1 MNFKIRRIDLLVLSH
16 RAGFVQFVALKLF
29 QKIKTSQIWLPSIK
43 LCRHCFGEGSELIQ
57 ESFAQASV
65 HFSARTLI
73 FVIPKDVKV
82 NTREVLGL
90 FQFLDKIG
98 RERCSFH
105 GAGEGKKILS
115 VAHLVRL

>member
-1 MNFKIRRIDLLVLSH
+1 MWILKSDELFHSFFQLGSGNCGTVTISTNEDFANMLIIDQVFRLAMVKAASSSRKASPKHRCICQLL
-16 RAGFVQFVALKLF
+16 R
-29 QKIKTSQIWLPSIK
+29 WLM
-43 LCRHCFGEGSELIQ
+43 
-57 ESFAQASV
+57 
-65 HFSARTLI
+65 
-73 FVIPKDVKV
+73 FVILEHFKV

-115 VAHLVRL
+115 VAHLVRF